1 MHMDGNSTGSI
12 AFSNLRRYTLTE
24 KRNGKDRRVNKDRRK
39 GGASSY
45 RGPEKRAIRDRRTDS
60 DRREKD

>member
-1 MHMDGNSTGSI
+1 MVN
-12 AFSNLRRYTLTE
+12 

-45 RGPEKRAIRDRRTDS
+45 NGLEKRAIKHRRSGNDRRQ
-60 DRREKD
+60 KD